1 MVFSPDKRSER
12 PVNQMVRPPAVWVWH
27 ARVLAKPGCVIGVTP
42 PVAPRARPARR
53 RFRPDWQRWSG
64 NEVPLFDDVIQR
76 SSQRGGVHG

>member
-1 MVFSPDKRSER
+1 MVFSPDESER
-12 PVNQMVRPPAVWVWH
+12 SVKQMVRPPVVCVSD

-53 RFRPDWQRWSG
+53 WSG